1 MQYRQKV
8 AVVYLLGFFVDLVN
22 MFITNVAYPDIA
34 HTFHASV
41 TELAWVSTIYI
52 LGLTIVIPISHW
64 LATLY
69 GDKRVFIFSLLVF
82 LLASLF
88 AAMAS
93 SLPTLLFWRFLQGM
107 GGGLLIPLGQA
118 MTYRL
123 FPPHER
129 PALSTWIM
137 GVGLLAPALSPT
149 LGGLVVDAWG
159 WRWIFFINIP
169 MAALTLLLA
178 IAWLKDEKNQDTPT
192 KLDLLGLVLGSLALA
207 LILIGLSGLSLPSYE
222 LISAGVLLLGLL
234 AAVLYLRSAQ
244 HMPHPILNLSLIR
257 DPLLKV
263 SMQVYL
269 LVAGVFM
276 GISLINILYL
286 QEVLGMSATRTG
298 LLMLPWALA
307 SLAAIV
313 LSGRS
318 YKRLGPRPLFIGG
331 ALLQG
336 LGLCTLL
343 LVSQASQ
350 QSTLVLAYVLMGF
363 GGSLCSSTAQS
374 TAFLRIPQSQLGA
387 ASAIWNIGRQISF
400 CLGVSL
406 LSVLLNLLLTTYG
419 IPELGQPESRMQSIE
434 VFHLCYIVAAIIS
447 TLFPLLLCAR
457 IQNTAVLQ
465 LFKH

>member
-1 MQYRQKV
+1 
-8 AVVYLLGFFVDLVN
+8 
-22 MFITNVAYPDIA
+22 
-34 HTFHASV
+34 
-41 TELAWVSTIYI
+41 
-52 LGLTIVIPISHW
+52 
-64 LATLY
+64 
-69 GDKRVFIFSLLVF
+69 
-82 LLASLF
+82 
-88 AAMAS
+88 
-93 SLPTLLFWRFLQGM
+93 
-107 GGGLLIPLGQA
+107 
-118 MTYRL
+118 
-123 FPPHER
+123 
-129 PALSTWIM
+129 M

-169 MAALTLLLA
+169 IAALTLLLA
-178 IAWLKDEKNQDTPT
+178 ITWLKDEKNQESPP
-192 KLDLLGLVLGSLALA
+192 KLDLSGLVLGSLALA
-207 LILIGLSGLSLPSYE
+207 LLLIGLSGLSLPGYA
-222 LISAGVLLLGLL
+222 LISGGMLLLGLL
-234 AAVLYLRSAQ
+234 AAVLYLRSTRQ
-244 HMPHPILNLSLIR
+244 TPHPILNLSLIR
-257 DPLLKV
+257 EPLLKV

-318 YKRLGPRPLFIGG
+318 YKRLGPRPLFMGG

-336 LGLCTLL
+336 IGLCTLL

-350 QSTLVLAYVLMGF
+350 QSPLVIAYVLMGF

-374 TAFLRIPQSQLGA
+374 TAFLHIPQSQLGA

-406 LSVLLNLLLTTYG
+406 FSVLLNLLLTTYG
-419 IPELGQPESRMQSIE
+419 IPELGHPAWHMQSIKAFQ
-434 VFHLCYIVAAIIS
+434 VCYISAAILS
-447 TLFPLLLCAR
+447 TLLPLLLCAR